1 MAFGLIISWQ
11 TEWERME
18 TVTDFIFLGSIIT
31 ADGNCSHEIKRCLFL
46 GRKAM
51 TNPDSILKR
60 NGITLLTKVCLVKAM
75 VLPVVMYGC
84 ESWSIKKAEHWR
96 IDAFEL
102 WCWRRLLS
110 PLDCKEIK
118 AVNTKG
124 NQSWIFILRTDVEA
138 EAPILGH
145 LMERTD
151 SLQKTLM
158 LGKIKGRRRRGCHR
172 MRWLD
177 GITNSTGMSLSRL
190 WELVMD
196 RRTWRATVH
205 RFAKSQ
211 TRLSDWTV
219 LNWLMGPDAMILGFW
234 MLSFKPAFSLSSF
247 TLIKRLF
254 SSSLLSAI
262 KMMSSAYLLS
272 PK

>member
-1 MAFGLIISWQ
+1 MAFGSIISWQ

-51 TNPDSILKR
+51 TNPDSILQR
-60 NGITLLTKVCLVKAM
+60 NGITLLTKVSLVKAM

-84 ESWSIKKAEHWR
+84 ESWSIKKAERWR
-96 IDAFEL
+96 TDAFEL
-102 WCWRRLLS
+102 RCWRRLLS

-118 AVNTKG
+118 PVNTKG
-124 NQSWIFILRTDVEA
+124 NQSWIFIVSTDVEA
-138 EAPILGH
+138 EAPILWPPDAKNW
-145 LMERTD
+145 LTE
-151 SLQKTLM
+151 KTLM
-158 LGKIKGRRRRGCHR
+158 LVKIEGRRRRGCHR

-196 RRTWRATVH
+196 RRT
-205 RFAKSQ
+205 
-211 TRLSDWTV
+211 
-219 LNWLMGPDAMILGFW
+219 
-234 MLSFKPAFSLSSF
+234 
-247 TLIKRLF
+247 
-254 SSSLLSAI
+254 
-262 KMMSSAYLLS
+262 
-272 PK
+272 

>member
-1 MAFGLIISWQ
+1 
-11 TEWERME
+11 ME

-60 NGITLLTKVCLVKAM
+60 NGITLLTKVSLVKAM

-84 ESWSIKKAEHWR
+84 ESWSIKKAERWR
-96 IDAFEL
+96 TDAFEL
-102 WCWRRLLS
+102 RCWRRLLS

-118 AVNTKG
+118 PVNTKG
-124 NQSWIFILRTDVEA
+124 NQSWIFIVRTDVEA
-138 EAPILGH
+138 EAPILWPPDAKNW
-145 LMERTD
+145 LTE
-151 SLQKTLM
+151 KTLM
-158 LGKIKGRRRRGCHR
+158 LVKIEGRRRRGCHR

-196 RRTWRATVH
+196 RRT
-205 RFAKSQ
+205 
-211 TRLSDWTV
+211 
-219 LNWLMGPDAMILGFW
+219 
-234 MLSFKPAFSLSSF
+234 
-247 TLIKRLF
+247 
-254 SSSLLSAI
+254 
-262 KMMSSAYLLS
+262 
-272 PK
+272 

>member
-1 MAFGLIISWQ
+1 MAFGSIISWQ

-60 NGITLLTKVCLVKAM
+60 NGITLLTKVSLVKAM

-84 ESWSIKKAEHWR
+84 ESWSIKKAERWR
-96 IDAFEL
+96 TDAFEL
-102 WCWRRLLS
+102 RCWRRLLS

-118 AVNTKG
+118 PVNTKG
-124 NQSWIFILRTDVEA
+124 NQSWIFIVRTDVEA
-138 EAPILGH
+138 EAPILWPPDAKNW
-145 LMERTD
+145 LTE
-151 SLQKTLM
+151 KTLM
-158 LGKIKGRRRRGCHR
+158 LVKIEGRRRRGCHR

-196 RRTWRATVH
+196 RRT
-205 RFAKSQ
+205 
-211 TRLSDWTV
+211 
-219 LNWLMGPDAMILGFW
+219 
-234 MLSFKPAFSLSSF
+234 
-247 TLIKRLF
+247 
-254 SSSLLSAI
+254 
-262 KMMSSAYLLS
+262 
-272 PK
+272 

>member
-1 MAFGLIISWQ
+1 MVSGTTTSWQ
-11 TEWERME
+11 VDGETME
-18 TVTDFIFLGSIIT
+18 TVRDFIFLGSIIT

-46 GRKAM
+46 GRKDM
-51 TNPDSILKR
+51 TNPDSVLKR
-60 NGITLLTKVCLVKAM
+60 KGITLLTKVCLVKAM

-84 ESWSIKKAEHWR
+84 ESWSIKKAECWR

-102 WCWRRLLS
+102 WCWRRFLS

-118 AVNTKG
+118 PVNTKG
-124 NQSWIFILRTDVEA
+124 DQSWIFIVRTDVEA
-138 EAPILGH
+138 EALILGH
-145 LMERTD
+145 LMQRTD

-158 LGKIKGRRRRGCHR
+158 LGKIEGRRRRGCHR

-177 GITNSTGMSLSRL
+177 GIINSTDMSLSRL

-196 RRTWRATVH
+196 RRTWCAAVH

-234 MLSFKPAFSLSSF
+234 MLSFKPAFSPSLRGSF
-247 TLIKRLF
+247 VPILF
-254 SSSLLSAI
+254 LPLGW
-262 KMMSSAYLLS
+262 SSAYLLS